1 MAGEQESNKCQS
13 TGDKVG
19 PPRRVRWWLPSG
31 PKCSSKVRF
40 VEILIPALG
49 CSGLRKHS
57 PKHWLE
63 TFVNVGKLVRLVKY
77 TFHMAYSS
85 VTTCHLLSCS
95 SSTVTLLTFKR
106 CNKAHIHQHQNHRR
120 VTNSLWLHFIFT
132 DEIFPHSTRR
142 GLTRCMKIY

>member
-1 MAGEQESNKCQS
+1 MAGEQEGNKCQS

-31 PKCSSKVRF
+31 PKRSSKVRF

-49 CSGLRKHS
+49 CSGLKKHS
-57 PKHWLE
+57 PKRSLE
-63 TFVNVGKLVRLVKY
+63 TYVNVGKLVRLVKY
-77 TFHMAYSS
+77 TFHVAYSS

-106 CNKAHIHQHQNHRR
+106 CHNAHIHQHRNHRT
-120 VTNSLWLHFIFT
+120 VINSLLLHFIFT
-132 DEIFPHSTRR
+132 DEIFPHSMCR
-142 GLTRCMKIY
+142 GLTWCVKIY